1 MANEILLQEGHPV
14 DENLRP
20 LKIGNKVSS
29 LEIAQSGNG
38 ARVRGN
44 LEIDGTLTEASTM
57 RIKTNIET
65 LESPLD
71 KITKLRGVSYNLKK
85 NNEPSIGM
93 IAEEVEEIFPELVS
107 KDDSGKASAM
117 SYGRMTAVLL
127 EAIKELKEEVDEL
140 KQENIYMKQMNRKNK

>member
-1 MANEILLQEGHPV
+1 
-14 DENLRP
+14 
-20 LKIGNKVSS
+20 
-29 LEIAQSGNG
+29 
-38 ARVRGN
+38 
-44 LEIDGTLTEASTM
+44 M

-85 NNEPSIGM
+85 SNEPSIGM

-140 KQENIYMKQMNRKNK
+140 KQENIYIKRMTRKNK